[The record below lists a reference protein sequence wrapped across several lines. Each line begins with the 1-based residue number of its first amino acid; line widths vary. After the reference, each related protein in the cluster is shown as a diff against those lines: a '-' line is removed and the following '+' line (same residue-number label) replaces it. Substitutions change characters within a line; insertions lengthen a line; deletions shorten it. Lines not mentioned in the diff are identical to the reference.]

1 MLPPAET
8 LNVSDI
14 CERLHE
20 LIREP
25 SRFGVRENLP
35 RRVMDLLTST
45 RKALMEYLYDGRTP
59 AAENGLAAELF
70 HGDAEYCVSPVEDN
84 RPFNLLLSR
93 RMEQLHLSPHDIAV
107 SLGSTLQYV
116 SDLRSGVKMPTE
128 QRVAEFALLLCVSQ
142 ESLRAAVT
150 KQAHGMAATV

>member
-1 MLPPAET
+1 MLPPTET

-35 RRVMDLLTST
+35 RRVLDLLTST

-59 AAENGLAAELF
+59 AAKNGLATELSD
-70 HGDAEYCVSPVEDN
+70 GDAEYCFSPVENN

-93 RMEQLHLSPHDIAV
+93 RMDQLHLSPHDVAV

-116 SDLRSGVKMPTE
+116 SDLRAGVKMPTE
-128 QRVAEFALLLCVSQ
+128 QRVAEFALLLGVSQ
-142 ESLRAAVT
+142 ESLRAAV
-150 KQAHGMAATV
+150 KEQAHGMAATV